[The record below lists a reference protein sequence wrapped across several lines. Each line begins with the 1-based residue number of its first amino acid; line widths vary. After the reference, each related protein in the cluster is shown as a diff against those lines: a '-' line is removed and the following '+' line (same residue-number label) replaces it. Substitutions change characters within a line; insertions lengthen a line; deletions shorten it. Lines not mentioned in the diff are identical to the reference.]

1 MCEKA
6 GTRARPFRRQSPA
19 ALRKA
24 DKMARLKGVTSA
36 PTPILCADTSLEM
49 RVIRRLSPVLA
60 ALVLAAL
67 PVRAEEPAWRHGLSL
82 MGEPKYE
89 AGFKHFDYVNPNAPK
104 GGIVRLGSQGT
115 FDNLNLAVA
124 GVKGE
129 LEDRVGLI
137 YDTLMTSSLD
147 EAGTEYGLLAEAV
160 RYPPDF
166 SFVTYRLNPAARW
179 HDGKP
184 VTPADVIF
192 SFNTLKANNPQYA
205 FYYKNVTGAEQTGE
219 REVTFTFDEKN
230 NRELPQIV
238 GQLPI
243 LPKHWWEGTGPDG
256 KKRDV
261 TQTTLETP
269 LGSGAYRLKSFEPG
283 RSAVYERVPDYW
295 GRDLP
300 VNVGKNNF
308 GEIRSEYFRDAT
320 VMLEAFKGD
329 QLDFRSENVA
339 RNWATAYDFPAVR
352 EGRVVLEEFPERSRG
367 IMQAFVFNLRKPKFQ
382 DERVRRAFNLAFD
395 FEDINRTLFF
405 GQYERIDSFFD
416 GTELAAE
423 GLPQGKEL
431 AILESVRD
439 RVPPGVFTTPYTNPV
454 NGNAEATRANLRRAF
469 DLLKEAGY
477 EQRGRQLVNAKTGE
491 PLTVEFLGFD
501 PSFERYVLPYK
512 QALER
517 LGVGVSLR
525 LVDAAQYQN
534 RLRAFDFDITTSVWA
549 QSLSPGN
556 EQRNYWGSAAA
567 DRPGS
572 RNLAGIK
579 DPAVDALIDKVIFAG
594 DRDELVAATKALD
607 RVLLAHNY
615 VVPQWT
621 YNKERTARWNRFAH
635 PAEMPRYGAS
645 AFPTVW
651 WHDEAR
657 AAKTGAAR

>member
-1 MCEKA
+1 M
-6 GTRARPFRRQSPA
+6 
-19 ALRKA
+19 
-24 DKMARLKGVTSA
+24 RL
-36 PTPILCADTSLEM
+36 
-49 RVIRRLSPVLA
+49 IRRLPLA
-60 ALVLAAL
+60 CAVLVLAAM
-67 PVRAEEPAWRHGLSL
+67 PARAEDAVWRHGLSL
-82 MGEPKYE
+82 LGEPRYA

-104 GGIVRLGSQGT
+104 GGVVRLGSQGT
-115 FDNLNLAVA
+115 FDSLNLAVA

-129 LEDRVGLI
+129 LEDRIGLI

-147 EAGTEYGLLAEAV
+147 EVGTEYGLLAEAV
-160 RYPPDF
+160 RYPADF
-166 SFVTYRLNPAARW
+166 SSVTYRLHAAARW
-179 HDGKP
+179 HDGTP

-192 SFNTLKANNPQYA
+192 SFEALKANNPQYA
-205 FYYKNVTGAEQTGE
+205 FYYKNVTRAEQTGE
-219 REVTFTFDEKN
+219 REVAFTFDEKN

-243 LPKHWWEGTGPDG
+243 LPKHWWEGTAPDG

-261 TQTTLETP
+261 TQTTLEVP
-269 LGSGAYRLKSFEPG
+269 LGSGPYRLKGFEAG
-283 RSAVYERVPDYW
+283 RSATYERVAAYW
-295 GRDLP
+295 GKDLP

-329 QLDFRSENVA
+329 QLDFRQENVA

-352 EGRVVLEEFPERSRG
+352 DGRVVLEEFPERSRG

-382 DERVRRAFNLAFD
+382 DERVRRAFNFAFD
-395 FEDINRTLFF
+395 YEDINRTLFF
-405 GQYERIDSFFD
+405 GQYERIDSFFE

-431 AILESVRD
+431 AILESLRD
-439 RVPPGVFTTPYTNPV
+439 KVPPEVFTSPYRNPV
-454 NGNAEATRANLRRAF
+454 GGNAEAQRANLRRAF

-477 EQRGRQLVNAKTGE
+477 EQRGRQLVHAKTGE

-517 LGVGVSLR
+517 LGIGVCVR
-525 LVDAAQYQN
+525 LVDAAQFQN
-534 RLRAFDFDITTSVWA
+534 RLRSFDFDIVTAGWA

-556 EQRNYWGSAAA
+556 EQRNYWGSDAA

-579 DPAVDALIDKVIFAG
+579 DAAVDALIDRVIFAP
-594 DRDELVAATKALD
+594 DRDELVAATRALD
-607 RVLLAHNY
+607 RVLLAHHY

-621 YNKERTARWNRFAH
+621 YNKERTARWSRFAR
-635 PAEMPRYGAS
+635 PQELPRYGAS
-645 AFPTVW
+645 SFPTVW
-651 WHDEAR
+651 WYDEAL
-657 AAKTGAAR
+657 AAKAGAAR